1 MVEQESQEL
10 INPIEML
17 TQEDLEGTQNDWL
30 TMGEKNLLDDEMERC
45 QIPTDSDIERLREE
59 ENRDDE

>member
-45 QIPTDSDIERLREE
+45 QIPTSH
-59 ENRDDE
+59 